1 MRRSISPTVWIAP
14 LVGLG
19 LLVVSLFYPSIDPKQ
34 VTITGLRHLKPNEIL
49 SAALFTQ
56 NPQPWL
62 WYGIIINPED
72 AIAEYAWIEKAKIT
86 KIFPNRL
93 RIEITERTPRAR
105 LKTPEGEAVIDANGV
120 VLPNAKPTGPLIS
133 GWGKDRT
140 AEALEAIQAL
150 ETLKLKIDKVTYS
163 PAGLRISTTQGSLWC
178 ESLDSL
184 YKYAN
189 IVTQLKDNRPNPR
202 ISERKINVYPWGVSA
217 TQ

>member
-1 MRRSISPTVWIAP
+1 MRRPLSPTIWIAP

-19 LLVVSLFYPSIDPKQ
+19 LFVASLFYPSIDPKKIS
-34 VTITGLRHLKPNEIL
+34 VTGLNHVSQTELLAEMNLQKPN
-49 SAALFTQ
+49 
-56 NPQPWL
+56 PWL
-62 WYGIIINPED
+62 WYGILQNAARHLDNP
-72 AIAEYAWIEKAKIT
+72 WIQRTRIT

-105 LKTPEGEAVIDANGV
+105 LKTPEGEAVIDENGV

-140 AEALEAIQAL
+140 EEALEAIQAL

-163 PAGLRISTTQGSLWC
+163 PSGLRISTTQGSLWC

-184 YKYAN
+184 YKYAS
-189 IVTQLKDNRPNPR
+189 IVTQLKDNRPNLR
-202 ISERKINVYPWGVSA
+202 TSERKINVYPWGVSV